1 MVERCSL
8 RMLLLT
14 IKEVYHKA
22 IHDLLIAMG
31 DAFLVYAKVD
41 GKISLFVVDK
51 VYSVMK
57 WLQIGTSWILLRSSV
72 S

>member
-8 RMLLLT
+8 RMLLSI

-51 VYSVMK
+51 VYS
-57 WLQIGTSWILLRSSV
+57 
-72 S
+72 